1 MLASERPV
9 TKTTIIEN
17 ATIVTCDPARSI
29 LHNGAIAIKGSRIT
43 TLGPTPQVRAIYPH
57 AEVIDGRGK
66 AVFPGLINCH
76 SHLTANLFRGISED
90 FGFPSSF
97 AFPEDVRDMVSDE
110 ETTVMAAL
118 GAIEAARTGSTTTV
132 EISGGIHRYADMLD
146 KTGMRWVLAENTA
159 DGVVSPT
166 FRSGEPVHAYSD
178 DLREESLEQA
188 TRLFEKWHHGSET
201 DRITCMGSTGLV
213 ETSSPSLLS
222 SVHELAEKYDS
233 RYTIHLNQSRLEVE
247 SLMLM
252 RGVRPTQSLFHNDYL
267 GPRLLAAHVRFLH
280 PSEISLLGTTRSN
293 ISHQPAMAARR
304 AVIPPI
310 PALRHAGCTIGMGT
324 DNNTQDMVEVMRTG
338 LFTERILRDDGVNPQ
353 PEDVLMM
360 TTMGS
365 ASAIGMADEI
375 GSLEVGKKADLFI
388 INTQRATLVPTM
400 RIVSAFVHNGQPS
413 DIESVMVD
421 GEFVMKNGRI
431 LNLDEETIIREAD
444 VIGRRVWNRLLEKYP
459 NVPFPVTLAP

>member
-1 MLASERPV
+1 M
-9 TKTTIIEN
+9 
-17 ATIVTCDPARSI
+17 
-29 LHNGAIAIKGSRIT
+29 
-43 TLGPTPQVRAIYPH
+43 
-57 AEVIDGRGK
+57 
-66 AVFPGLINCH
+66 
-76 SHLTANLFRGISED
+76 
-90 FGFPSSF
+90 
-97 AFPEDVRDMVSDE
+97 
-110 ETTVMAAL
+110 
-118 GAIEAARTGSTTTV
+118 
-132 EISGGIHRYADMLD
+132 
-146 KTGMRWVLAENTA
+146 
-159 DGVVSPT
+159 
-166 FRSGEPVHAYSD
+166 
-178 DLREESLEQA
+178 
-188 TRLFEKWHHGSET
+188 
-201 DRITCMGSTGLV
+201 
-213 ETSSPSLLS
+213 
-222 SVHELAEKYDS
+222 AEKYDS

-247 SLMLM
+247 SLILM

-280 PSEISLLGTTRSN
+280 PSEISLLGATRSN
-293 ISHQPAMAARR
+293 VSHQPAMAARR

-365 ASAIGMADEI
+365 ASAIGMTDEI
-375 GSLEVGKKADLFI
+375 GSLEVGKKADLFM

-431 LNLDEETIIREAD
+431 LNLDEEAIIREAD

>member
-1 MLASERPV
+1 MS
-9 TKTTIIEN
+9 TKVIANT
-17 ATIVTCDPARSI
+17 TIVTCDPGRTV
-29 LHNGAIAIKGSRIT
+29 LHNAAIAIKDNRIA
-43 TLGPTPQVRAIYPH
+43 TLGATPQIRALYPD
-57 AEVIDGRGK
+57 AELIDGHGK

-76 SHLTANLFRGISED
+76 AHLTANLFRGISED

-97 AFPEDVRDMVSDE
+97 AFPEDVRDMISDE
-110 ETTVMAAL
+110 ETTIMAAL

-132 EISGGIHRYADMLD
+132 EIAGGIHRYAHMLN

-159 DGVVSPT
+159 DGIVPPT
-166 FRSGEPVHAYSD
+166 FRAGEPVHAYSFQ
-178 DLREESLEQA
+178 LRDKSLEQA
-188 TRLFEKWHHGSET
+188 TRLFEKWHRGNET

-213 ETSSPSLLS
+213 ETTSPNLLRA
-222 SVHELAEKYDS
+222 VHELAEKFDS

-247 SLMLM
+247 SLLLM
-252 RGVRPTQSLFHNDYL
+252 RGVRPTESLFHNDYL
-267 GPRLLAAHVRFLH
+267 GPRLLGAHVRFLS
-280 PSEISLLGTTRSN
+280 PSEISLLGATRSN

-338 LFTERILRDDGVNPQ
+338 LFTERIIRDDGMNPQ
-353 PEDVLMM
+353 PEDILTM

-365 ASAIGMADEI
+365 ASALGMADDI

-388 INTQRATLVPTM
+388 INTQRSTLVPTN
-400 RIVSAFVHNGQPS
+400 RIVSAFIHNGQPG

-421 GEFVMKNGRI
+421 GEFVLKDGKF
-431 LNLDEETIIREAD
+431 LNLDEDTIIREAD
-444 VIGRRVWNRLLEKYP
+444 NIGKTVWRRLLEKYP
-459 NVPFPVTLAP
+459 NVPFPITLAP

>member
-1 MLASERPV
+1 MS
-9 TKTTIIEN
+9 TQIIEN
-17 ATIVTCDPARSI
+17 TTIVTCDPGRTVLYNA
-29 LHNGAIAIKGSRIT
+29 AIVIKGNRIA
-43 TLGPTPQVRAIYPH
+43 TLAATPQVRAMYPD
-57 AEVIDGRGK
+57 AEVIDGSGK

-76 SHLTANLFRGISED
+76 AHLTANLFRGISED

-97 AFPEDVRDMVSDE
+97 AFPEDVRDMISDE

-132 EISGGIHRYADMLD
+132 EIADGIHRYADMLD

-159 DGVVSPT
+159 DGIVPPT
-166 FRSGEPVHAYSD
+166 FRAGEPVYSYSD
-178 DLREESLEQA
+178 ELRNESLERA
-188 TRLFEKWHHGSET
+188 TRLFEKWHHSGQT
-201 DRITCMGSTGLV
+201 DRLTCMGSTGLV
-213 ETSSPSLLS
+213 ETTSPQLLKD
-222 SVHELAEKYDS
+222 VHEMAEKYDS
-233 RYTIHLNQSRLEVE
+233 HYTIHLNQSRLEVE

-252 RGVRPTQSLFHNDYL
+252 RGVRPTESLFHNDYL
-267 GPRLLAAHVRFLH
+267 GQRLLAAHVRFLA

-338 LFTERILRDDGVNPQ
+338 LFTERILRDDGMNPQ
-353 PEDVLMM
+353 PEDILAM

-388 INTQRATLVPTM
+388 INTQRSTLVPTN
-400 RIVSAFVHNGQPS
+400 RIVSTFVHNGQPA
-413 DIESVMVD
+413 DIESVMID
-421 GEFVMKNGRI
+421 GEFVLKDGKF
-431 LNLDEETIIREAD
+431 LNLDEEAIISEAD
-444 VIGRRVWNRLLEKYP
+444 AIGKRVWQRLLKEYP
-459 NVPFPVTLAP
+459 SVPFPITLAP

>member
-1 MLASERPV
+1 MS
-9 TKTTIIEN
+9 TKIIEN
-17 ATIVTCDPARSI
+17 ATIVTCDPARTI
-29 LHNGAIAIKGSRIT
+29 LYDSAIAIKGNRIA
-43 TLGPTPQVRAIYPH
+43 TLAATPQVRAMYPD
-57 AEVIDGRGK
+57 AEVIDGTGK

-76 SHLTANLFRGISED
+76 AHLTANLFRGISED

-97 AFPEDVRDMVSDE
+97 AFPEDPRDMITDE

-132 EISGGIHRYADMLD
+132 EIAGGIHRYADMLD

-159 DGVVSPT
+159 DGIVPPT
-166 FRSGEPVHAYSD
+166 FRAGEPVHAYSD
-178 DLREESLEQA
+178 QLRNESLERA
-188 TRLFEKWHHGSET
+188 TRLYEEWHHAGET

-213 ETSSPSLLS
+213 ETTSPQLLRD
-222 SVHELAEKYDS
+222 VHEMSEKYDS

-252 RGVRPTQSLFHNDYL
+252 RGVRPTESLFHNDYL
-267 GPRLLAAHVRFLH
+267 GPRLLGAHVRFLA

-293 ISHQPAMAARR
+293 VSHQPAMAARR

-338 LFTERILRDDGVNPQ
+338 LFTERIIRDDGMNPQ
-353 PEDVLMM
+353 PEDILMM

-365 ASAIGMADEI
+365 ASAIGMDDQI

-388 INTQRATLVPTM
+388 IDMMRSTLVPTN
-400 RIVSAFVHNGQPS
+400 RIVSAFVHNGQPN
-413 DIESVMVD
+413 DIESVIVD
-421 GEFVMKNGRI
+421 GEFVLKNGKF
-431 LNLDEETIIREAD
+431 LNLDEQSIIREAD
-444 VIGRRVWNRLLEKYP
+444 AIGRNVWTRLLQKYP
-459 NVPFPVTLAP
+459 NVPFPPTLAP